1 MKLDIN
7 NYDMIET
14 KKIKSHGKFVPR
26 DVSWLDFNKR
36 VLGCSLKKDIPFNE
50 RMNFL
55 GITESNLDEFIGVRF
70 SNSFNNQD
78 IEPYKELLKGIKK
91 FIKYQNET
99 FQILSK
105 ELKSKNN
112 IVFTTPNKLNKK
124 EKDKLKEVY
133 EDTIFPLITP
143 IDVSDGKYNIT
154 SGMVYISVIVKRNN
168 TDRLVIIPLLNT
180 ISRLYQIGDN
190 LLLLEDIIIYFM
202 KNSLFINQEIS
213 STTVFKIIKD
223 SSIILSHDESRFIVD
238 RMIDTLNKRNT
249 SNSLFLELRENTT
262 EDMENLLSAIFK
274 IPNNHIID
282 NKIIIDYKI
291 FMKEKILGVKNN
303 YKEFDPFQYENY
315 ENHYNIFDAI
325 NSEDIL
331 LHHPYDSYD
340 TVVKFIQHSAID
352 PNVEVI
358 RQTLYRVSSINSPI
372 VNALCDAA
380 RNGKSVVVLVEIKAR
395 FDEDN
400 NIKVIEKL
408 KRNGV
413 KVVLGEEYLK
423 THCKMCIVVRREKD
437 KIRIYSHVGTGNYNE
452 KTGRLYT
459 DLSYFTSKQK
469 IGRDLLTI
477 FSILTGNSKPDES
490 LNKVFYAPVNLRKQ
504 LEKCIDREISNIK
517 KNGKGEIFIK
527 VNSLSDIRM
536 VNKLYEAADNGVKIK
551 IICRGACSIIP
562 RKNIEVKSIVGRFL
576 EHSRIYYFKNNKN
589 PEYYISSA
597 DLLTRN
603 LDRRV
608 ETLISLTESNV
619 VNDIKW
625 IMEVL
630 NADQVNSNILNE
642 KGKWVRVRGG
652 FDSHQWFINH
662 SDEKKRKK
670 KWKK

>member
-1 MKLDIN
+1 MKLDID
-7 NYDMIET
+7 NYNMIDIKKT
-14 KKIKSHGKFVPR
+14 KVKGKFVPR
-26 DVSWLDFNKR
+26 DISWLDFNQR
-36 VLGCSLKKDIPFNE
+36 VLSCSLKSNIPFNE

-55 GITESNLDEFIGVRF
+55 GITESNLNEFIGVRF
-70 SNSFNNQD
+70 SNAYNNKNE
-78 IEPYKELLKGIKK
+78 EPYKELLKDIKK
-91 FIKYQNET
+91 FFNHQNST
-99 FQILSK
+99 FKILLK
-105 ELKSKNN
+105 ELKSKYN
-112 IVFTTPNKLNKK
+112 IGLCTPDKLSKK

-133 EDTIFPLITP
+133 DEMIFPLITP
-143 IDVSDGKYNIT
+143 IDISDGNYNIT
-154 SGMVYISVIVKRNN
+154 SGTVCISVIVKRGGN
-168 TDRLVIIPLLNT
+168 DRLVIIPLLNN
-180 ISRLYQIGDN
+180 IGRLYQIGDN
-190 LLLLEDIIIYFM
+190 ILLVEDIITFFM
-202 KNSLFINQEIS
+202 KDTLFINQEVIS
-213 STTVFKIIKD
+213 TSVFKIIKD
-223 SSIILSHDESRFIVD
+223 ASVILSHDESKFIVD

-249 SNSLFLELRENTT
+249 SKSLFLELRDNTD
-262 EDMENLLSAIFK
+262 EEMEKLLSTIFK
-274 IPNNHIID
+274 IPNNHIY
-282 NKIIIDYKI
+282 NKKIVIDYKV
-291 FMKEKILGVKNN
+291 FSKEKILGVKES
-303 YKEFDPFQYENY
+303 YKSFDPFQYENY
-315 ENHYNIFDAI
+315 ENYYNIFDAI
-325 NSEDIL
+325 NNEDIL

-408 KRNGV
+408 QRNGV

-423 THCKMCIVVRREKD
+423 THCKMCIVVRREDD
-437 KIRIYSHVGTGNYNE
+437 KLKIYSHVATGNYNE

-469 IGRDLLTI
+469 IGRDLLMI
-477 FSILTGNSKPDES
+477 FSILSGNNKPDEG

-504 LEKCIDREISNIK
+504 LEKCIDREISNAK
-517 KNGKGEIFIK
+517 KGNKGEIFIK

-536 VNKLYEAADNGVKIK
+536 VNKLYEAADSGVKIK

-576 EHSRIYYFKNNKN
+576 EHSRIYYFKNNKH

-608 ETLISLTESNV
+608 ETLISLTDSNV
-619 VNDIKW
+619 IDDLKW
-625 IMEVL
+625 IIDVL
-630 NADQVNSNILNE
+630 NEDQINSYKMND
-642 KGKWVRVRGG
+642 KGKWIRVKGD
-652 FDSHQWFINH
+652 FDSHQWLIDY

-670 KWKK
+670 KWK